1 MNVLKDASLT
11 KQIATRANSAQFYYN
26 MGMMLPNPD
35 PILKAI
41 GKDISTYRDLRSDPQ
56 IAGNIRRRK
65 GAVKAL
71 KCGFNDD
78 QARVGSAQVIA
89 DMLSP
94 LNMDTII
101 SEILEATL
109 YGYQPLEVIWG
120 KVGDY
125 IVPVE
130 VVGKPPEWFCFD
142 TDNKLRLRTRESPV
156 YGELLP
162 ERKFLLCRQEA
173 TYDNPYGIAD
183 LSLCFWATTF
193 KKGGFKFWVTFTEKY
208 GSPWLIGKH
217 PRNTPEAE
225 SDDLLDKLERMVQD
239 AVAVIPDDSSV
250 EVKEAAGK
258 SASADVYERFLM
270 FCRSEVNYAL
280 LGQNQSSEANSNR
293 ASSQSGLEVTKDIR
307 DSDKKL
313 VEETIK
319 TLIRWIWD
327 LNFNESKCPTFS
339 MWEQESVDEV
349 LAKRDKTLVDAGA
362 KFTNAYFKRTYG
374 LQEGDLV
381 DDKKLIDGV
390 KTASFAEGNLQEF
403 KDQVALDEAIDGI
416 APDMLQG
423 QSAAILKPVLDM
435 IAGAADYAEVFDK
448 LASIYPTMNDAK
460 LEETLARMMFAAEVW
475 GRLSVQDEQR

>member
-1 MNVLKDASLT
+1 
-11 KQIATRANSAQFYYN
+11 

-41 GKDISTYRDLRSDPQ
+41 GKDISTYRDLRADPQ

-71 KCGFNDD
+71 KHGFNDGL
-78 QARVGSAQVIA
+78 ARTGSAQVCERIFA
-89 DMLSP
+89 R
-94 LNMDTII
+94 LNIDTII
-101 SEILEATL
+101 SEVLDATS
-109 YGYQPLEVIWG
+109 YGYQPLEVVWG
-120 KVGDY
+120 TGLDY
-125 IVPVE
+125 LIPVE

-142 TDNKLRLRTRESPV
+142 TDNKLRLRTRKSPV

-162 ERKFLLCRQEA
+162 DRKFLLCRQDA
-173 TYDNPYGIAD
+173 TFDNPYGIAD

-208 GSPWLIGKH
+208 GSPWIIGKH
-217 PRNTPEAE
+217 PRNTPESE
-225 SDDLLDKLERMVQD
+225 TDDLLDKLDRMVMD

-250 EVKEAAGK
+250 EIKEAAGK

-280 LGQNQSSEANSNR
+280 LGQNQSSEADSNR
-293 ASSQSGLEVTKDIR
+293 ASSQAGLEVTKDIR

-313 VEETIK
+313 VEGAIN

-327 LNFNESKCPTFS
+327 FNFNETECPVFS

-362 KFTNAYFKRTYG
+362 KFTNAYFRRTYG
-374 LQEGDLV
+374 LQDGDLV
-381 DDKKLIDGV
+381 EV
-390 KTASFAEGNLQEF
+390 KTTGDALNTESGGQLVGFSEHKPAPLTHDVLLADRLSVEATPAWNGILQHIGRLVERAESLEALRDDLLASFADLPQ
-403 KDQVALDEAIDGI
+403 
-416 APDMLQG
+416 
-423 QSAAILKPVLDM
+423 
-435 IAGAADYAEVFDK
+435 DK
-448 LASIYPTMNDAK
+448 LVAVMELGFTAAHLAGMSDVSDA
-460 LEETLARMMFAAEVW
+460 V
-475 GRLSVQDEQR
+475 